1 MALRVLVTILLATLF
16 ISQAFLID
24 SSDDLNN
31 LVDYPMSKRNF
42 EHIWR
47 NIQMQMP
54 GNHKRTESLTR
65 ARANAYY
72 RLG

>member
-1 MALRVLVTILLATLF
+1 MALRVLVAILMATLC
-16 ISQAFLID
+16 ICQTFLIGN
-24 SSDDLNN
+24 DDLNN